1 MKKVVTL
8 LAGLAVGAV
17 AAYVVAQRKEE
28 IMQKLNEIQ
37 NAIKDLELKEK
48 ARVTMN
54 EVVSKVK
61 NLLQK
66 GEELTIEEKEK
77 MLAEIEEKLK
87 KLEDAIRG

>member
-1 MKKVVTL
+1 MRKVITL
-8 LAGLAVGAV
+8 VAGLAVGAIT
-17 AAYVVAQRKEE
+17 AYVVAQRKEE
-28 IMQKLNEIQ
+28 IMKKLNEIQ
-37 NAIKDLELKEK
+37 NAIKDLELKDK

-66 GEELTIEEKEK
+66 GEELSVEEKEK

>member
-1 MKKVVTL
+1 MRKVVTL
-8 LAGLAVGAV
+8 VAGLALGAIT
-17 AAYVVAQRKEE
+17 AYVVAQRKEE
-28 IMQKLNEIQ
+28 IMKKLNEIQ
-37 NAIKDLELKEK
+37 NAIKDLELKDK

-66 GEELTIEEKEK
+66 GEELTLEEKEK

>member
-1 MKKVVTL
+1 MRKVITL
-8 LAGLAVGAV
+8 VAGLAVGAIT
-17 AAYVVAQRKEE
+17 AYVVAQRKEE
-28 IMQKLNEIQ
+28 IMKKLNEIQ
-37 NAIKDLELKEK
+37 NAIKDLELKDK

-66 GEELTIEEKEK
+66 GEELTLEEKEK

>member
-1 MKKVVTL
+1 MRKVITL
-8 LAGLAVGAV
+8 VAGLAVGAIT
-17 AAYVVAQRKEE
+17 AYLVAQRKEE
-28 IMQKLNEIQ
+28 IMKKLNEIQ
-37 NAIKDLELKEK
+37 NAIKDLELKDK

-66 GEELTIEEKEK
+66 GEELTLEEKEK